1 MANLNLKG
9 PFLASK
15 VLCDKNVIAE
25 DVKFT
30 LPDVA
35 FQTIEHQALGKIEI
49 PIPLTDAME
58 AGITY
63 IGFDKGL
70 YKTLGLENNTFEFR
84 FVQHETKK
92 SGEQK
97 NIGCKAFIKG
107 IAKGIPGGDLEIG
120 SSFEGAITIAVLRYQ
135 LYVDGKEVVLIDK
148 LKGILKINGKD
159 YAKNIKSLI

>member
-9 PFLASK
+9 PFLATK
-15 VLCDKNVIAE
+15 VLCDKEVVAE

-30 LPDVA
+30 LPEVT
-35 FQTIEHQALGKIEI
+35 FQTVEHQALGKIEV

-58 AGITY
+58 AGVTY
-63 IGFDKGL
+63 IGFNKGL
-70 YKTLGLENNTFEFR
+70 YKMLGLESNTFEFR
-84 FVQHETKK
+84 FVQNETKK

-120 SSFEGAITIAVLRYQ
+120 SSFEGAITIAVMRYQ
-135 LYVDGKEVVLIDK
+135 LYVDGKEVVLVDK

-159 YAKNIKSLI
+159 YAKEINSLI

>member
-1 MANLNLKG
+1 MFKM
-9 PFLASK
+9 K
-15 VLCDKNVIAE
+15 
-25 DVKFT
+25 
-30 LPDVA
+30 
-35 FQTIEHQALGKIEI
+35 
-49 PIPLTDAME
+49 
-58 AGITY
+58 
-63 IGFDKGL
+63 
-70 YKTLGLENNTFEFR
+70 
-84 FVQHETKK
+84 
-92 SGEQK
+92 QK